1 MFGRIIDIFDRRFK
15 FKDDFKKNVLDHPVP
30 ERINF
35 TYCFGGITFLLYI
48 LLAVTGI
55 TMLFFY
61 VPSVDHAFSTVE
73 YITFDL
79 PLGNLIRGIHH
90 WSANLMIVFITLHM
104 LRVFVYGAYKNP
116 REFNWVTG
124 VVLFGITLA
133 FGFTGYLLPWDQKA
147 YWATKVGVLM
157 PKSLPLIGLFLS
169 NLLMG
174 GDDLGALT
182 ISRFFAIHVA
192 VLPILTAIF
201 LAGHFWMIRR
211 LGISKPL

>member
-15 FKDDFKKNVLDHPVP
+15 FKNDFKKNVLDHPVP

-79 PLGNLIRGIHH
+79 PLGNLIRSIHH
-90 WSANLMIVFITLHM
+90 WSANLMIVFISLHM
-104 LRVFVYGAYKNP
+104 LRVFIYGAYKNP

-157 PKSLPLIGLFLS
+157 PKSLPVIGPFLS
-169 NLLMG
+169 YLLMG
-174 GDDLGALT
+174 GDDLGSLT

>member
-1 MFGRIIDIFDRRFK
+1 MFGRIIDIFDRRFT

-35 TYCFGGITFLLYI
+35 TYCFGGITFLLYM

-61 VPSVDHAFSTVE
+61 VPSIDHAFSTVE

-79 PLGNLIRGIHH
+79 PLGNPIRAIHH
-90 WSANLMIVFITLHM
+90 WSANLMVVFISLHM

-133 FGFTGYLLPWDQKA
+133 FGFSGYLLPWDQKA

-157 PKSLPLIGLFLS
+157 PKSLPLIGPFLS
-169 NLLMG
+169 YLLMG

-211 LGISKPL
+211 LGINKPL

>member
-1 MFGRIIDIFDRRFK
+1 MFDRLIDVFDSRFRFK
-15 FKDDFKKNVLDHPVP
+15 DSFKKNVLDHPVP
-30 ERINF
+30 EGINF
-35 TYCFGGITFLLYI
+35 AYCFGGITFLLYI

-61 VPSVDHAFSTVE
+61 VPSVDHAFTTVE

-79 PLGNLIRGIHH
+79 TLGNLIRGIHH
-90 WSANLMIVFITLHM
+90 WSAHLMIVFVSLHL

-124 VVLFGITLA
+124 VFLFGITLA

-157 PKSLPLIGLFLS
+157 PKSLPVIGPFLS
-169 NLLMG
+169 QLLMG
-174 GDDLGALT
+174 GDDLGSLT

-192 VLPILTAIF
+192 VLPIFTAIF
-201 LAGHFWMIRR
+201 LTGHFWMIRR
-211 LGISKPL
+211 LGINKPL

>member
-1 MFGRIIDIFDRRFK
+1 MFGRIIDILDRRFK
-15 FKDDFKKNVLDHPVP
+15 FKDDFKRNVLDHPVP

-35 TYCFGGITFLLYI
+35 TYCFGGITFLLYV

-55 TMLFFY
+55 AMLFFY
-61 VPSVDHAFSTVE
+61 VPSVEHAFSTVE
-73 YITFDL
+73 YITFDI
-79 PLGNLIRGIHH
+79 PLGNFVRAIHH
-90 WSANLMIVFITLHM
+90 WSANLMIVFISLHM
-104 LRVFVYGAYKNP
+104 LRVFIYGAYKNP

-157 PKSLPLIGLFLS
+157 PKSLPLIGPFLTH
-169 NLLMG
+169 LLMG

-182 ISRFFAIHVA
+182 LSRFFAIHVA

>member
-1 MFGRIIDIFDRRFK
+1 MFGRLVEVFDRRFG
-15 FKDDFKKNVLDHPVP
+15 FREDFKRNVLDHPVP
-30 ERINF
+30 PRINL
-35 TYCFGGITFLLYI
+35 TYCFGGITFLLYM
-48 LLAVTGI
+48 LLAATGI

-61 VPSVDHAFSTVE
+61 VPSVDHAFVTVE

-79 PLGNLIRGIHH
+79 PLGNPIRAIHH
-90 WSANLMIVFITLHM
+90 WSAQLMIVFVSLHM

-124 VVLFGITLA
+124 VFLFGITLA

-157 PKSLPLIGLFLS
+157 PKSLPAVGPFLS
-169 NLLMG
+169 QLLMG

-182 ISRFFAIHVA
+182 LSRFFAIHVA
-192 VLPILTAIF
+192 VLPIFTVIF
-201 LAGHFWMIRR
+201 LAGHF
-211 LGISKPL
+211 

>member
-1 MFGRIIDIFDRRFK
+1 MFGRIIDILDRRFA
-15 FKDDFKKNVLDHPVP
+15 FKDDFKKKVLDHPVP

-35 TYCFGGITFLLYI
+35 TYCFGGITFLLYM

-61 VPSVDHAFSTVE
+61 VPSIDHAFTTVE

-79 PLGNLIRGIHH
+79 PLGNPIRAIHH
-90 WSANLMIVFITLHM
+90 WSANLMIVFISLHM

-157 PKSLPLIGLFLS
+157 PKSLPVIGPFLS
-169 NLLMG
+169 HLLMG
-174 GDDLGALT
+174 GDDIGSLA

>member
-1 MFGRIIDIFDRRFK
+1 MLGRLIDVFDRRLGFRE
-15 FKDDFKKNVLDHPVP
+15 DFKKNVLDHPVP
-30 ERINF
+30 PRINL

-48 LLAVTGI
+48 LLAVTGV

-61 VPSVDHAFSTVE
+61 VPSVDHAFVTVE

-79 PLGNLIRGIHH
+79 PLGNPIRAIHH
-90 WSANLMIVFITLHM
+90 WSAQLMIVFVSLHM

-124 VVLFGITLA
+124 VFLFGITLA

-157 PKSLPLIGLFLS
+157 PKSLPAVGPFLS
-169 NLLMG
+169 QLLMG

-182 ISRFFAIHVA
+182 LSRFFAIHVA
-192 VLPILTAIF
+192 VLPIFTVIF

>member
-1 MFGRIIDIFDRRFK
+1 MFGRIIDIFDRRFR

-30 ERINF
+30 EGINF
-35 TYCFGGITFLLYI
+35 TYCFGGITFLLYV

-79 PLGNLIRGIHH
+79 TMGNPVRAIHH
-90 WSANLMIVFITLHM
+90 WSANLMIVFISLHM

-133 FGFTGYLLPWDQKA
+133 FGFSGYLLPWDQKA

-157 PKSLPLIGLFLS
+157 PKSLPVIGPFLS
-169 NLLMG
+169 YLLMG
-174 GDDLGALT
+174 GDDLGSLT